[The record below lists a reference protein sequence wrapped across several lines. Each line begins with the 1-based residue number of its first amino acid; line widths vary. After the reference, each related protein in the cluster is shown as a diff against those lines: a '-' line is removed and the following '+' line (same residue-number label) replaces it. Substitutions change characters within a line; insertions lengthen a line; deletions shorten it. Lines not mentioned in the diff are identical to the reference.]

1 MQNLMFDSQMINK
14 TKDDEETKKMK
25 LEAEADKIV
34 KLAMEKYESREWP
47 IKWITKIK
55 FEKQ

>member
-1 MQNLMFDSQMINK
+1 MQNLMFDSQMMNK

-34 KLAMEKYESREWP
+34 KLAMEKYESRE
-47 IKWITKIK
+47 
-55 FEKQ
+55 